1 MPQSIDELLEEW
13 ERIKQLG
20 CPTAIDINDVSK
32 YTQAKSRV
40 DELAQQVRTCRL
52 TNDKL
57 QEMTSTKKFIE
68 TYYDFNKDFVYRSL
82 KNERKT

>member
-20 CPTAIDINDVSK
+20 CPTAEDINDVSK
-32 YTQAKSRV
+32 YAQAKNRV
-40 DELAQQVRTCRL
+40 DELAQQIRNSRL

-57 QEMTSTKKFIE
+57 QEFSCTSKFVE

-82 KNERKT
+82 KK